1 MQLFPRGKEQN
12 PMLYEGGERTAS
24 ALYYFVTRR
33 VPVAYTKLYKTEDIV
48 PWIEKVG
55 YTLLLGRATYL

>member
-1 MQLFPRGKEQN
+1 
-12 PMLYEGGERTAS
+12 MLYEGGERTAS

-33 VPVAYTKLYKTEDIV
+33 VPVAFTKLYKTEDIV

-55 YTLLLGRATYL
+55 YTLLPGRATYL